1 MNVKEKLLVSP
12 LGVLRLFN
20 CLNESELL
28 DLKCLTL
35 VPHILV
41 HADSNVLDLNSTL
54 CKYIWKCVRINNAP
68 LF

>member
-1 MNVKEKLLVSP
+1 MNVKEKSLVSP
-12 LGVLRLFN
+12 LGMLRLFN
-20 CLNESELL
+20 RLNECELL

-54 CKYIWKCVRINNAP
+54 CKYIWKCVIINNAP
-68 LF
+68 LC